1 MLWSINKMGKRID
14 SNEIAELFNF
24 YLDNNTKTK
33 FFKILMENECE
44 GQAAAALRT
53 LIKLYNENIELQKY
67 VCKNINDNIVYRKSG
82 KASKL

>member
-1 MLWSINKMGKRID
+1 MGKRID

-24 YLDNNTKTK
+24 YLDNNTKAK
-33 FFKILMENECE
+33 FFKTLMENECE

-67 VCKNINDNIVYRKSG
+67 VYKNINDNIVYRKSG